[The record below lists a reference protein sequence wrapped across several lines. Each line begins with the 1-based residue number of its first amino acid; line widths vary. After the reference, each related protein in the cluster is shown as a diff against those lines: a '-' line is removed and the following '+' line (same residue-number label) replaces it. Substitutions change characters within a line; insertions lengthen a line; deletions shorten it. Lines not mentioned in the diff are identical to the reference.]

1 MSLLGLV
8 SRRLLCSSSFAR
20 RSLLQASMST
30 SSSAAS
36 AAATAAPPAAE
47 PASPRF
53 RVYTKTGDKGSTSL
67 YTGERRPKTDPVF
80 EALGDVDELNSQ
92 IGLAREHCDA
102 DANGISAYLDEIQS
116 RLLDVGSHIATP
128 LSSANQQK
136 LGISTVLFSPL
147 LLISNP
153 NL

>member
-1 MSLLGLV
+1 MSLFGLV
-8 SRRLLCSSSFAR
+8 SRRLPCSFSFAR
-20 RSLLQASMST
+20 RSLFQASMST
-30 SSSAAS
+30 SSAAS
-36 AAATAAPPAAE
+36 TAATASPPAAA

-136 LGISTVLFSPL
+136 LGTPAVVLSQPRL
-147 LLISNP
+147 
-153 NL
+153 

>member
-1 MSLLGLV
+1 MSA
-8 SRRLLCSSSFAR
+8 SSS
-20 RSLLQASMST
+20 S
-30 SSSAAS
+30 AS
-36 AAATAAPPAAE
+36 AAAAPETSA

-136 LGISTVLFSPL
+136 LGISTAMFSL
-147 LLISNP
+147 LLSRFSSN
-153 NL
+153 L